1 MIYCY
6 FPDVVVSSCPQIS
19 CSNSPLQWL
28 CVVLQLQQ
36 LHLSKDAAAQLHSFQ
51 IVSNFQ
57 KTLFSCFLKISFCCQ
72 LKFYNQGATL
82 LSLPIPAAELS
93 FDVPECRWSALNTFF
108 CFFNNTF
115 NNVSSCFIIYF
126 SILVI
131 SMAANPVK
139 DASIFLRNQLK
150 ANYVILPEVSPRVS
164 IERYFLLCERLYKQA
179 YQYYQNKNIQLV
191 NAYIDFQKFLI
202 LILDRIPKH
211 PQYKLINVKA
221 NVAALSAHDRKL
233 VEYKNWVEGMKVK
246 AMLILEEIVGIMD
259 KTEYEK
265 QQTTIEQSLEDEFD
279 NIPISTTI
287 PPPELSSR
295 PLSVSFSTRSITQI
309 QNMFPN
315 FPSVPIPERTDEQR
329 RQDEREEDEEEATS
343 LPRVPDGFSQ
353 VHAFPPSAP
362 MDISSSSR
370 FPEESNKT
378 GGMSSVTK
386 TPAQDEEEE
395 EDDDDEQRQLE
406 SLSQSM
412 RTVTTISNNESP
424 MEMSSRD
431 RMDLLS
437 QDESPAPPLPLGSSS
452 AQSSTLD
459 ILKSAP
465 QGDLALPPVQPLQRL
480 PSGALPVTVIA
491 MTTPTNHT
499 TITGTLPI
507 VGGGVENA
515 GRGHYNLRGSAT
527 TTHVVSNTLI
537 KHLSREDIAI
547 AKYLLATNTAR

>member
-1 MIYCY
+1 
-6 FPDVVVSSCPQIS
+6 
-19 CSNSPLQWL
+19 
-28 CVVLQLQQ
+28 
-36 LHLSKDAAAQLHSFQ
+36 
-51 IVSNFQ
+51 
-57 KTLFSCFLKISFCCQ
+57 
-72 LKFYNQGATL
+72 
-82 LSLPIPAAELS
+82 
-93 FDVPECRWSALNTFF
+93 
-108 CFFNNTF
+108 
-115 NNVSSCFIIYF
+115 
-126 SILVI
+126 
-131 SMAANPVK
+131 MAANPVK
-139 DASIFLRNQLK
+139 DASVFLRNQLK
-150 ANYVILPEVSPRVS
+150 ANYVILPDVSPRVS
-164 IERYFLLCERLYKQA
+164 IERYFVLCERLYKQA

-221 NVAALSAHDRKL
+221 NAAALSAHDRKL
-233 VEYKNWVEGMKVK
+233 VEYKSWIEGMKVK

-295 PLSVSFSTRSITQI
+295 PLSMSFSTRSITQI

-315 FPSVPIPERTDEQR
+315 FPSLPIPERTDEER
-329 RQDEREEDEEEATS
+329 RQDEREEDEEDATS
-343 LPRVPDGFSQ
+343 LPRVPDGFLQ
-353 VHAFPPSAP
+353 AHAFPPSAP

-378 GGMSSVTK
+378 AGAISVTH
-386 TPAQDEEEE
+386 TPAQDDEEE
-395 EDDDDEQRQLE
+395 DDEQRQLE

-412 RTVTTISNNESP
+412 RTVTTISNNDSP

-437 QDESPAPPLPLGSSS
+437 QDESPAPPLSS
-452 AQSSTLD
+452 AQSSKLD

-499 TITGTLPI
+499 TVTGTVPI